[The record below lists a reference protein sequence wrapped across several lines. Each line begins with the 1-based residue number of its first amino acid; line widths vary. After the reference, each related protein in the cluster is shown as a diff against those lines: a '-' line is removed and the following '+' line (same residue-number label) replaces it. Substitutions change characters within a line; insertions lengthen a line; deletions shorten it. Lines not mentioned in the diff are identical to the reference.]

1 MKLAVDHRALR
12 EAPVYETHK
21 RGRNWMAQIG
31 IDPTCPG
38 GLSRQFAHR
47 ARGDYL
53 YLIEEWMQPHVAVEF
68 GADYYT
74 GSGKKHQV
82 RWYGVIRSV
91 TETSME
97 VEQNSTALDAVRLS
111 EARQKIAK
119 LKARI
124 EELKED

>member
-53 YLIEEWMQPHVAVEF
+53 YLIEDWMQPHVAVEF

-74 GSGKKHQV
+74 GGGKRHPV
-82 RWYGVIRSV
+82 RWYGVIC
-91 TETSME
+91 E
-97 VEQNSTALDAVRLS
+97 VNEEVMKVEECGTAVEAVKLS
-111 EARQKIAK
+111 EARKKLAK
-119 LKARI
+119 LK
-124 EELKED
+124 EETR